1 MKEYV
6 KSTMGTDQID
16 KVQLADL
23 KTAIEGEGLIKRIQ
37 YRKQVGIQQKKQ
49 VVAKYEI
56 YKAEHVSADA
66 LDEKDKN
73 ANFGFRCLH
82 YSVSES
88 SGHIEIHVL
97 NKTKKAGRVK
107 VMTIDKEALAG
118 EDYVAVDTI
127 LEFNEG

>member
-6 KSTMGTDQID
+6 KKTMGTDQID

-49 VVAKYEI
+49 VVAKHEI

-88 SGHIEIHVL
+88 SKFIEIHVL
-97 NKTKKAGRVK
+97 NKTKRAGSVK
-107 VMTIDKEALAG
+107 VMTIDKEAVAG
-118 EDYVAVDTI
+118 EDYHAVDTV
-127 LEFNEG
+127 LVFNEG